1 MSHPKLDIL
10 IEAFRKLREDAGM
23 TVGGGNIAGMPPE
36 DTDPPVDLK
45 KKKKKKV
52 LSTFRRSL
60 PNQ

>member
-1 MSHPKLDIL
+1 
-10 IEAFRKLREDAGM
+10 M

>member
-45 KKKKKKV
+45 KKKKKV

>member
-1 MSHPKLDIL
+1 MSHPKIDIL
-10 IEAFRKLREDAGM
+10 IGAFRKLKEEVGM

-36 DTDPPVDLK
+36 DTDPPVYL

>member
-1 MSHPKLDIL
+1 
-10 IEAFRKLREDAGM
+10 M

-36 DTDPPVDLK
+36 DTDPPVHL

>member
-1 MSHPKLDIL
+1 
-10 IEAFRKLREDAGM
+10 M

-45 KKKKKKV
+45 KKKKKV

-60 PNQ
+60 PNQQEIHVSKG